1 MNEIPALIDGQKH
14 SHDNPSKQPEL
25 VFEISLLQTED
36 KSDKNT
42 DSQPAADDLMIGE
55 EEVDGRVPE
64 AEDGELCQDQYTQ
77 GVVGDAEIYVPVDI
91 FGEGDVYLFL
101 FVALQGV
108 YLGEHHEVQ
117 EQDEERRVHL
127 ACCQNGHKPQEHK
140 YRGAGPFEEVF
151 IKL

>member
-64 AEDGELCQDQYTQ
+64 TEDGELC
-77 GVVGDAEIYVPVDI
+77 
-91 FGEGDVYLFL
+91 
-101 FVALQGV
+101 
-108 YLGEHHEVQ
+108 
-117 EQDEERRVHL
+117 
-127 ACCQNGHKPQEHK
+127 
-140 YRGAGPFEEVF
+140 
-151 IKL
+151 